1 MDQMAILPAAPPSRL
16 GNEAVVTEDEPHPSP
31 GRRRSRFQPIRSRT
45 EEARGSKSPHLDP
58 HESPAQRS
66 RRVLPAGA
74 APSPSGSVGS
84 RWATNLKHKVTP
96 WAVDAAIKKQQ
107 GAEEPAL
114 GKAHA
119 AAAKHRDDARRRSGR
134 YLATLIWGR
143 SRVNSRKPTP

>member
-1 MDQMAILPAAPPSRL
+1 MDQMASLPAAPPSRL

-45 EEARGSKSPHLDP
+45 EEARGSNPLTSTPTKALLSGPVGYSPPGPRLP
-58 HESPAQRS
+58 PAAQWQQM
-66 RRVLPAGA
+66 A
-74 APSPSGSVGS
+74 A
-84 RWATNLKHKVTP
+84 NLKHKVTP

-107 GAEEPAL
+107 GAEETAL

-119 AAAKHRDDARRRSGR
+119 AAAKQRDVARRRSGR
-134 YLATLIWGR
+134 YLATLICGR